1 MLGHRELA
9 FDDYMDILRR
19 RRWVVLLPVL
29 LLPVVAWITTKLVT
43 PKYVSTTL
51 VLIEQKRVPDDYV
64 KPVAT
69 EDLNAR
75 LASLREQIYSRT
87 RLQPIIE
94 RFQLYSNQNIT
105 VDEKMDLMRKA
116 IDVRPIRSDLVAR
129 TQGLPG
135 FTISFISDQ
144 PHIAQQVCGEIT
156 SLFLSE
162 NLRRQQSAVQGTTDF
177 ISSQLDNAKRA
188 LDDQDAQLAAFQRK
202 YFGEMPTNSQNNLTI
217 LGTLTSQLD
226 ATTQALSQLQQN
238 RLYLD
243 AMIAQAQQENN
254 TVTPT
259 GQSQSELQVQLDK
272 MIAAEAD
279 LESRYTPDYPD
290 VAKAKR
296 DIAAQRKKIE
306 DAQKA
311 PVAGTGTSATA
322 RSLKDT
328 PQITQMKAQLHST
341 NMAIDDKKAEQERIR
356 QRISEYQARVQS
368 SPAVQEQFTELTRGY
383 ETALKFYNDLLEK
396 KNHSEMAGDL
406 EKKQQGEQFRVMD
419 PPNLPDK
426 PSFPDSKIFLGGGFL
441 GGLMLGIVLAAALEY
456 RDRSLRNDRDI
467 FAFTKLPT
475 LGTIPITSAMEDSS
489 KRRFF
494 GLFGKRKEE
503 EYAGVQ
509 G

>member
-1 MLGHRELA
+1 
-9 FDDYMDILRR
+9 
-19 RRWVVLLPVL
+19 
-29 LLPVVAWITTKLVT
+29 
-43 PKYVSTTL
+43 
-51 VLIEQKRVPDDYV
+51 
-64 KPVAT
+64 
-69 EDLNAR
+69 
-75 LASLREQIYSRT
+75 
-87 RLQPIIE
+87 
-94 RFQLYSNQNIT
+94 
-105 VDEKMDLMRKA
+105 
-116 IDVRPIRSDLVAR
+116 
-129 TQGLPG
+129 
-135 FTISFISDQ
+135 
-144 PHIAQQVCGEIT
+144 
-156 SLFLSE
+156 
-162 NLRRQQSAVQGTTDF
+162 VQGTTDF

-202 YFGEMPTNSQNNLTI
+202 YFGEMPANSQNNLTI

-259 GQSQSELQVQLDK
+259 GQSQSDLQVQLDK

-290 VAKAKR
+290 VSKMKR

-306 DAQKA
+306 DAQKIPA
-311 PVAGTGTSATA
+311 PGAAAASGVKA
-322 RSLKDT
+322 KDT
-328 PQITQMKAQLHST
+328 PQIAQMKAQLHST
-341 NMAIDDKKAEQERIR
+341 NVAIDDKKAEQERIR
-356 QRISEYQARVQS
+356 QRIGEYQARVQS
-368 SPAVQEQFTELTRGY
+368 SPGVQAEFTELTRGY
-383 ETALKFYNDLLEK
+383 QTALQFYNDLLEK

-419 PPNLPDK
+419 PPNLPDR
-426 PSFPDSKIFLGGGFL
+426 PSFPDLKIFLGGGFL
-441 GGLMLGIVLAAALEY
+441 GGLMLGIMMAAGLEY

-475 LGTIPITSAMEDSS
+475 LGTIPITSPMGDAS

-494 GLFGKRKEE
+494 GLFGKRKHE
-503 EYAGVQ
+503 EYVGVQ